1 LKSILIRFEYGAKTI
16 DTRSSVKTGLVML
29 VLSCMRMRM
38 ADESMLLPLKKG
50 ESGAVEGGFEV
61 SVKPC

>member
-1 LKSILIRFEYGAKTI
+1 
-16 DTRSSVKTGLVML
+16 
-29 VLSCMRMRM
+29 MRMRM
-38 ADESMLLPLKKG
+38 AHESMLLPLKKG